1 MKKYKVRVTLNQPRQ
16 YQAGGQPMF
25 TQEELLA
32 QAAGIESAYPKAIAN
47 PSVYDYLAAH
57 GQAANADYQSRKK
70 IAQNLGIKNYK
81 GTAEQN
87 LQMLEMLKNQK
98 DLSSLL
104 KEQVAP
110 QSKNKRSGL
119 PTATD
124 PSWNTP
130 MPSPASGMR
139 YIPQPFGAPGNIA
152 PATNNDDS
160 WGKTPVKKSKR
171 STLPAAPD
179 NSWEDQGP
187 LPASGIRYIPQPFVG
202 AANYGDGWDDAP
214 SVWESIIQGPVFYPN
229 LPAKKGK
236 KQTPVVT
243 NMPNWT
249 RNRIPGDQM
258 GDGWDSK
265 RPFYMPQN
273 IFGREEGGEMMAY
286 GGQSGLGLDLGSRV
300 IDNEMGQPDPYAVKD
315 TLQAV
320 PRDMANLEAER
331 GETAYGDLDNDGEME
346 HSKIGGKR
354 HSQGGT
360 PLNLQPGTFIYSDT
374 KSMKLKGQALA
385 QFGKSVGSSKGYTPA
400 DLAKQYEINK
410 YKAILADPN
419 ADQYQKRTAEMMMNN
434 NKLKLA
440 QLALAQEAK
449 KGFPQGIPQAAMMA
463 LPPEIAEQ
471 LQGMQEP
478 QGMEQSPEAMEYQ
491 KRGGSTFSGNAWYQ
505 EGGINNPGFKALPDY
520 VQEKITSNMAYGGIH
535 LDPSKKGTFKAQAT
549 RMGMSTQEAAAHIL
563 ANKDEYSPEMVKK
576 ANFARN
582 FAKEDGGLV
591 EYQTAGQVQRVPV
604 YSPQDQ
610 ATLSS
615 LMPNYNVGMPLNART
630 PGSVPVM
637 QSKTKAGVYGEENWW
652 DAAHQADFKQR
663 FPEFFQNAPT
673 WDPRIPGATRAFQEY
688 VNPQLIAAGLSP
700 LATDDKFGE
709 LTYSTP
715 SLTPYNKLPLKK
727 PGLPVNI
734 QQPVIGQTKPVSY
747 WTGDDE
753 AQMGP
758 EETAPAAAKQ
768 ASVKQVAKKQ
778 SADRFSY
785 MTPDKLA
792 MLQSLFTRAG
802 VPTMTPF
809 VQAPDYVKQEAAF
822 ADPTRQYAAVAEQ
835 ANMQNQGLR
844 TFGRPQANLAGA
856 SQIAGKQLEAI
867 SNIGAATNMQN
878 VGIANQVN
886 ATNTALENQNL
897 AQRAQAA
904 NMLGEMVNKY
914 NLENFSM
921 RDAADKQTLAAY
933 QNAFM
938 NRAMLDMVNRSNP
951 YYAMDPIT
959 GRSTFKGGKNPF
971 NSTTGSSAAGMNTY
985 PDLLAYA
992 TKTLGMPQAMAEK
1005 WAESQLSGKSTRT
1018 TTDSNYDGYPDKQ
1031 VASMMGAVNPFLA
1044 MFGQR

>member
-1 MKKYKVRVTLNQPRQ
+1 MKKYKVRVTLNQPNQ
-16 YQAGGQPMF
+16 YQTGGQPMF

-32 QAAGIESAYPKAIAN
+32 QAAGIESAYPKAATN
-47 PSVYDYLAAH
+47 VSVYDYLAAH

-87 LQMLEMLKNQK
+87 LQMLEMLKKQQ

-104 KEQVAP
+104 KEQAAP
-110 QSKNKRSGL
+110 QSTNKRSTL

-139 YIPQPFGAPGNIA
+139 YIPQPFGATGNIA

-160 WGKTPVKKSKR
+160 WGKAPVKKNKR
-171 STLPAAPD
+171 STLPVAPD

-214 SVWESIIQGPVFYPN
+214 TVWESIIQGPVFYPN

-243 NMPNWT
+243 NIPNWT

-273 IFGREEGGEMMAY
+273 MIGREEGGEMMAY
-286 GGQSGLGLDLGSRV
+286 GGQYGHSLDLGSRI

-520 VQEKITSNMAYGGIH
+520 VQEKITSNMAYGGLIDYQKRGEVKGFQSWPGDKYSGVKNASKFPSNSWDQYAASIGYNGPSGDN
-535 LDPSKKGTFKAQAT
+535 LALQKFIMQDPARAARINELHKQYGQPTGGMFDSKLGYRWDQFKN
-549 RMGMSTQEAAAHIL
+549 EEL
-563 ANKDEYSPEMVKK
+563 KK
-576 ANFARN
+576 
-582 FAKEDGGLV
+582 
-591 EYQTAGQVQRVPV
+591 
-604 YSPQDQ
+604 
-610 ATLSS
+610 
-615 LMPNYNVGMPLNART
+615 
-630 PGSVPVM
+630 
-637 QSKTKAGVYGEENWW
+637 
-652 DAAHQADFKQR
+652 
-663 FPEFFQNAPT
+663 QN
-673 WDPRIPGATRAFQEY
+673 
-688 VNPQLIAAGLSP
+688 VNPYFPTEIDPNEQFQLPDESQSTIPQGYVTDEEYKAPVKAA
-700 LATDDKFGE
+700 
-709 LTYSTP
+709 TP
-715 SLTPYNKLPLKK
+715 QQQAVAQKAK
-727 PGLPVNI
+727 P
-734 QQPVIGQTKPVSY
+734 
-747 WTGDDE
+747 
-753 AQMGP
+753 
-758 EETAPAAAKQ
+758 AKDQ
-768 ASVKQVAKKQ
+768 
-778 SADRFSY
+778 FSY

-938 NRAMLDMVNRSNP
+938 NRSMLDMVNKSNP

-959 GRSTFKGGKNPF
+959 GRATFKGGKNPF